1 MALSKKQLEQL
12 THAIMKR
19 REALLAELRRDADR
33 TREEVYGALA
43 GPVPDTADQAVADLL
58 SDLGNA
64 ELSRDLQE
72 LRELE
77 AAQAR
82 LADGTFGR
90 CIDCGR
96 EIEFE
101 RLSAYPTAVR
111 CFDCQRIHE
120 RTHIHPG
127 ESSL

>member
-1 MALSKKQLEQL
+1 MALSKEQRDQLGS
-12 THAIMKR
+12 AIINR
-19 REALLAELRRDADR
+19 REALLAELLGDADR
-33 TREEVYGALA
+33 AREEVYAALA
-43 GPVPDTADQAVADLL
+43 GPVPDTADQAAADLL
-58 SDLGNA
+58 SDLDHA

-72 LRELE
+72 LRALE

-90 CIDCGR
+90 CVDCGR

-101 RLSAYPTAVR
+101 RLSACLTAVR
-111 CFDCQRIHE
+111 CFDCQLMHE

-127 ESSL
+127 RSSL